1 MDLPDSIKSVIS
13 QRLSEHANPLKVILF
28 GSYADGTAGPDSDI
42 DILVVK
48 EQVVSKHRESVAI
61 LGLLQDIPL
70 PKDVIVA
77 SADEYEFYK
86 EEPGSVLRTAHE
98 KGIALYAR

>member
-1 MDLPDSIKSVIS
+1 MNLPDNIIAIIS
-13 QRLSEHANPLKVILF
+13 QRLAENVKPLKVILF
-28 GSYADGTAGPDSDI
+28 GSFAEGTAGPDSDI

-48 EQVVSKHRESVAI
+48 DRVVSKHRESLAI
-61 LGLLQDIPL
+61 LGLLRDIPL
-70 PKDVIVA
+70 SKDVIVA

-86 EEPGSVLRTAHE
+86 VEPGSVFRTAHE

>member
-1 MDLPDSIKSVIS
+1 MNLPDSIKRVIS
-13 QRLSEHANPLKVILF
+13 QRLSEHVNPLKVILF
-28 GSYADGTAGPDSDI
+28 GSYAEGTAGPDSDI

-48 EQVVSKHRESVAI
+48 ERVVSKHRECVVI

-98 KGIALYAR
+98 KGISLYAR

>member
-1 MDLPDSIKSVIS
+1 MNLSENIKAKIS
-13 QRLSEHANPLKVILF
+13 QLLSENVNPLKVILF
-28 GSYADGTAGPDSDI
+28 GSYANGTAGPASDI
-42 DILVVK
+42 DILVIK
-48 EQVVSKHRESVAI
+48 EQVLSKHRESVAI

-77 SADEYEFYK
+77 SNDEYEFYK
-86 EEPGSVLRTAHE
+86 KEPGSVLRTAHE

>member
-1 MDLPDSIKSVIS
+1 MNLPDNIIAIIYQQLVEKVK
-13 QRLSEHANPLKVILF
+13 PLKVILF
-28 GSYADGTAGPDSDI
+28 GSFADGTAGPDSDI

-48 EQVVSKHRESVAI
+48 DRVVSKNQESLDI
-61 LGLLQDIPL
+61 LGLLRDIPIS
-70 PKDVIVA
+70 KDIIVA